1 MMNVKQKESEGVIM
15 GKNEDKRFEVIYQQG
30 SALTEMTLILR
41 DRETGAE
48 YLFVQ
53 SGSAGGL
60 TPLLDADGKPIVKK

>member
-1 MMNVKQKESEGVIM
+1 MD
-15 GKNEDKRFEVIYQQG
+15 DKRFEVIYKEG
-30 SALTEMTLILR
+30 NALMTERTMILR

-60 TPLLDADGKPIVKK
+60 TPLLDSDGKPIVQK

>member
-1 MMNVKQKESEGVIM
+1 MSKT
-15 GKNEDKRFEVIYQQG
+15 EDKRFEVIYQQG

-53 SGSAGGL
+53 SGYAGGL
-60 TPLLDADGKPIVKK
+60 TPLLVADGKPIVRK

>member
-1 MMNVKQKESEGVIM
+1 MSKT
-15 GKNEDKRFEVIYQQG
+15 EDKRFEVIYQQG

-53 SGSAGGL
+53 CGYAGGL
-60 TPLLDADGKPIVKK
+60 TPLIDKLGEPVVTRGRD

>member
-1 MMNVKQKESEGVIM
+1 MD
-15 GKNEDKRFEVIYQQG
+15 DKRFEVIYKEG
-30 SALTEMTLILR
+30 NALMTERTMILR

-53 SGSAGGL
+53 SGYAGGL

>member
-1 MMNVKQKESEGVIM
+1 MD
-15 GKNEDKRFEVIYQQG
+15 DKRFEVIHKEG
-30 SALTEMTLILR
+30 SALTTEKTMILR

>member
-1 MMNVKQKESEGVIM
+1 MD
-15 GKNEDKRFEVIYQQG
+15 DKRFEVIYKEG
-30 SALTEMTLILR
+30 SALTTERTMILR

-53 SGSAGGL
+53 SGYACGL

>member
-1 MMNVKQKESEGVIM
+1 MSKT
-15 GKNEDKRFEVIYQQG
+15 EDRRVEVIYQQG

-53 SGSAGGL
+53 CGYAGGL
-60 TPLLDADGKPIVKK
+60 TPLIDKLGEPVVTRGRD

>member
-1 MMNVKQKESEGVIM
+1 MD
-15 GKNEDKRFEVIYQQG
+15 DKRFEVIHKEG
-30 SALTEMTLILR
+30 SALTTEKTMILR

-53 SGSAGGL
+53 CGYAGGL